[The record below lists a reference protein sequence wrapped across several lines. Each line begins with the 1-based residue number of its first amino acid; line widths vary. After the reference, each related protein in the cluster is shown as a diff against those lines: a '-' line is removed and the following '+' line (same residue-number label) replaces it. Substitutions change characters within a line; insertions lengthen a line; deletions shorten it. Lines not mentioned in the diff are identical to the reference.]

1 MFAFFDSV
9 LEFFRGIGRIISM
22 MWDAVT
28 GVIEEVPV
36 FFENYIAPIF
46 TFLPR
51 VFGAPIGVTME
62 VIIVLLIALSIWEA
76 IN

>member
-9 LEFFRGIGRIISM
+9 LEFFKGIGRIISM

-28 GVIEEVPV
+28 GVIEQVPK
-36 FFENYIAPIF
+36 FISNYIVPIF

-51 VFGAPIGVTME
+51 VLGAPLGITIE
-62 VIIVLLIALSIWEA
+62 VVIALLIAISIWEA